1 MVEGGC
7 QNVKLFLQEPEYLHK
22 SVTICVSQGTKAL
35 EIQAFFLVG

>member
-7 QNVKLFLQEPEYLHK
+7 QNVKLFEFLHE

-35 EIQAFFLVG
+35 EIRAFFLVG